1 MRWVLRIVVVAL
13 VSLMAAQLARAA
25 SYYVDPLGDD
35 ANPGTV
41 DAPWRTVQHAAHALA
56 PGDTVLVGAGVY
68 TEAVVIT
75 QPGTAEL
82 PITYQGLAGAILES
96 PDPDASLSAFDV
108 RDGVS
113 HVIIDGF
120 EIRGGYHETIYVRA
134 GASTIAVR
142 NCDVHNNRVGIW
154 IQSASGIEIE
164 GCHVHGNTARGLR
177 VTGASAG
184 VSIRSTE
191 SSANNDGW
199 GCFGDAD
206 GFAVEEAASDVEFI
220 DCVARNNSEDGF
232 DIQGDDVRIL
242 RSEAR
247 DNGCTG
253 IKIWQNGRIE
263 NSIVAGNNLGIS
275 TASYF
280 NVPTT
285 VEIVNTTVVD
295 NAAQQLYL
303 RQPVISPPA
312 NYQVV
317 LHNVIV
323 TGAGK
328 AIEAGSA
335 VVIAEDHN
343 ILFRPDTTEPVVVR
357 YLPSGGEQVYTG
369 QDVNAGV
376 WKAESGQGAGT
387 WAISPDFADPNNYRP
402 SFDSVAVDTG
412 DSVDAPLDDI
422 ERSVRPQGLTFDLGA
437 FETSDSLSNHRPW
450 ADPGPNR
457 IKIVGHRVDF
467 TAYGSV
473 DVDSDPIT
481 YSWDFGDGSATAS
494 GYAVSHTYS
503 AVAEYTVTLTVSD
516 GNLSRS
522 RAALIDV
529 VPAPTQT
536 PTVTST
542 PTGALPPTSTPTST
556 GTPTH
561 TDTPEPTL
569 TGTIPPTSP
578 VTWAGTPTHTDTPEP
593 TLTGTIPPTSTVT
606 WTGTP
611 THTPTPTAI
620 VSSRCGAAPRFGCR
634 RAGKTTLVLAR
645 SLTKPNVRVLR
656 WKWLHGEATHMSDF
670 GDPVGGETQY
680 ALCLFG
686 ESGTE
691 TRLLMSVDVPAAGVC
706 RGVPCWDT
714 LSNGGF
720 GYTDRDRTADG
731 VTRMVLKAGT
741 GGNAKVVVGAGGMNL
756 PLPLMPLDQNGQTT
770 VQFVNSEGECWEGVY
785 PAPAVVN
792 RDTQFKNY
800 SRN

>member
-1 MRWVLRIVVVAL
+1 MRCVVHGGVVAL
-13 VSLMAAQLARAA
+13 ACLTVAKLALAA
-25 SYYVDPLGDD
+25 SFYVDPLGDD
-35 ANPGTV
+35 GNTGT
-41 DAPWRTVQHAAHALA
+41 DESPWRTVQHAAQTLS
-56 PGDTVLVGAGVY
+56 PGDTVFVDPGVY
-68 TEAVVIT
+68 AETVVIT
-75 QPGTAEL
+75 LSGTAEA
-82 PITYQGLAGAILES
+82 PITYQGLTGAILES

-108 RDGVS
+108 RDEVS

-120 EIRGGYHETIYVRA
+120 EIRGGYHETIYLRT
-134 GASTIAVR
+134 GATSVAVR
-142 NCDVHNNRVGIW
+142 NCDVHDNRVGIW
-154 IQSASGIEIE
+154 IQSATGIEIE
-164 GCHVHGNTARGLR
+164 GCYVHSNTARGLR

-191 SSANNDGW
+191 SSGNDDGW

-206 GFAVEEAASDVEFI
+206 GFTVEETVSDVEFI

-242 RSEAR
+242 RSAAR

-253 IKIWQNGRIE
+253 IKIWQNGHIE

-280 NVPTT
+280 NASTT
-285 VEIVNTTVVD
+285 VEVVNTTVVD
-295 NAAQQLYL
+295 NAGQQLYL

-317 LHNVIV
+317 LHNLIV
-323 TGAGK
+323 AGAGK

-335 VVIAEDHN
+335 IVIAEDHN
-343 ILFRPDTTEPVVVR
+343 VLFRSDTTKPVIVR
-357 YLPSGGEQVYTG
+357 YLPAGGEQVYTG

-376 WKAESGQGAGT
+376 WKAESGQGTGT
-387 WAISPDFADPNNYRP
+387 WAISPDFADPNSYRP
-402 SFDSVAVDTG
+402 SSDSVAVDTG
-412 DSVDAPLDDI
+412 DSLNAPLEDI

-437 FETSDSLSNHRPW
+437 FETSGSLSNHRPW

-457 IKIVGHRVDF
+457 IKTVGHRIDF

-473 DVDSDPIT
+473 DPDGDPIT
-481 YSWDFGDGSATAS
+481 YSWDFGDGSPTAA
-494 GYAVSHTYS
+494 GYAVSHTY
-503 AVAEYTVTLTVSD
+503 ANPARYTVTLTVSD

-522 RAALIDV
+522 RTALIDV
-529 VPAPTQT
+529 VPAPMQT

-542 PTGALPPTSTPTST
+542 PTGTLPPTST
-556 GTPTH
+556 
-561 TDTPEPTL
+561 L
-569 TGTIPPTSP
+569 
-578 VTWAGTPTHTDTPEP
+578 
-593 TLTGTIPPTSTVT
+593 T

-611 THTPTPTAI
+611 THTQESTPTPI
-620 VSSRCGAAPRFGCR
+620 VGARCGAVPRLGCR
-634 RAGKTTLVLAR
+634 RAGKTTFVLAR
-645 SLTKPNVRVLR
+645 SLSRPNVRALR
-656 WKWLHGEATHMSDF
+656 WKWLRGAATNMANF
-670 GDPVGGETQY
+670 GDPVDGATRY

-706 RGVPCWDT
+706 GGVPCWET

-720 GYTDRDRTADG
+720 GYTDRVGTVDG
-731 VTRMVLKAGT
+731 VTRMVLKTGT
-741 GGNAKVVVGAGGMNL
+741 EGNAKVVIGAGGVNL
-756 PLPLMPLDQNGQTT
+756 PLPSMPLDQNARTT

-792 RDTQFKNY
+792 RDTQFKAY